1 MWAAAQVT
9 YIYILYMQ
17 IYIAPKIA
25 KTNLNLEIRQ
35 QHIRM
40 QFVLSANA
48 VIKDVNSAF
57 SLQISARVKLLLNCC
72 TVAAPQTQVPP

>member
-57 SLQISARVKLLLNCC
+57 C
-72 TVAAPQTQVPP
+72 AADKCAC